1 MTRLAIVG
9 CEASGKTVFMSALA
23 DLYRDALTP
32 ENPAAN
38 RFARLAAR
46 QLRARREWPP
56 ATNPDRSAALDFAL
70 RANGRRLAR
79 FSLLEFGGETFRAAF
94 RDDEGAPA
102 HKSAVKRLLDYL
114 ADADFVAVLVSLK
127 ELLRDPG
134 AVPMEDFE
142 RDTESLWV
150 TRGLLEFVRAHL
162 PRAGVVIGL
171 TRADLYRAEIAA
183 GGGAAA
189 LFARHWPSI
198 RAVAPEVPVVP
209 VASVSATDA
218 DGRPAEGFSTEGALT
233 IMHEYLRQN
242 SETPE
247 QLLAELA
254 GERTELETLK
264 PAGSPTFYA
273 NKLRRFVAKLDRAE
287 AAVVMSGR
295 APGEEIAALR
305 RAADAFTQALRQTGP
320 KPKPRK
326 KKKKGGAGAPLRALL
341 ALLLLAAGGGA
352 LIALCPRE
360 ARDAAGRR
368 LRPLLDAIPRLA
380 ARQKPPERPRTL
392 VITNILTEVRTVTN
406 FVAQARAESSPA
418 PAPKA
423 KPREAD
429 APSAAVATNAPPA
442 AVATNAPSA
451 TAGAFRI
458 WRDHRGTAIEARW
471 TDTAAD
477 GKAIT
482 LETRGGKKIRAV
494 LRKFSDEDRAFVES
508 ELRR

>member
-56 ATNPDRSAALDFAL
+56 ATNPERSAALDFAL
-70 RANGRRLAR
+70 RANDRRLAR

-183 GGGAAA
+183 AGGAAA

-209 VASVSATDA
+209 VALTDA

-264 PAGSPTFYA
+264 PASSPTFYA

-295 APGEEIAALR
+295 APGEEIAAL
-305 RAADAFTQALRQTGP
+305 AADLSTGLARLQDAFAEVQV
-320 KPKPRK
+320 
-326 KKKKGGAGAPLRALL
+326 
-341 ALLLLAAGGGA
+341 
-352 LIALCPRE
+352 IFD
-360 ARDAAGRR
+360 DAQNAFDDMQ
-368 LRPLLDAIPRLA
+368 L
-380 ARQKPPERPRTL
+380 PE
-392 VITNILTEVRTVTN
+392 
-406 FVAQARAESSPA
+406 
-418 PAPKA
+418 
-423 KPREAD
+423 
-429 APSAAVATNAPPA
+429 
-442 AVATNAPSA
+442 
-451 TAGAFRI
+451 
-458 WRDHRGTAIEARW
+458 
-471 TDTAAD
+471 TAAE
-477 GKAIT
+477 
-482 LETRGGKKIRAV
+482 ETA
-494 LRKFSDEDRAFVES
+494 E
-508 ELRR
+508 

>member
-1 MTRLAIVG
+1 MITTR
-9 CEASGKTVFMSALA
+9 
-23 DLYRDALTP
+23 DLWGLTP
-32 ENPAAN
+32 LQETL
-38 RFARLAAR
+38 RLSR
-46 QLRARREWPP
+46 
-56 ATNPDRSAALDFAL
+56 
-70 RANGRRLAR
+70 
-79 FSLLEFGGETFRAAF
+79 
-94 RDDEGAPA
+94 
-102 HKSAVKRLLDYL
+102 
-114 ADADFVAVLVSLK
+114 
-127 ELLRDPG
+127 
-134 AVPMEDFE
+134 
-142 RDTESLWV
+142 
-150 TRGLLEFVRAHL
+150 
-162 PRAGVVIGL
+162 
-171 TRADLYRAEIAA
+171 
-183 GGGAAA
+183 
-189 LFARHWPSI
+189 PSI

-264 PAGSPTFYA
+264 PTSSPTFYA

-305 RAADAFTQALRQTGP
+305 
-320 KPKPRK
+320 
-326 KKKKGGAGAPLRALL
+326 
-341 ALLLLAAGGGA
+341 
-352 LIALCPRE
+352 
-360 ARDAAGRR
+360 
-368 LRPLLDAIPRLA
+368 PLLDAIPRFA
-380 ARQKPPERPRTL
+380 ARQKPPESPRTL
-392 VITNILTEVRTVTN
+392 IITNILTEVRTVTN
-406 FVAQARAESSPA
+406 FVAQARAESGPA
-418 PAPKA
+418 PAQKA

-429 APSAAVATNAPPA
+429 APPA

-451 TAGAFRI
+451 TAGAFRT

>member
-56 ATNPDRSAALDFAL
+56 ATNPERSAALDFAL
-70 RANGRRLAR
+70 RTNGRRLAR

-183 GGGAAA
+183 AG
-189 LFARHWPSI
+189 
-198 RAVAPEVPVVP
+198 
-209 VASVSATDA
+209 
-218 DGRPAEGFSTEGALT
+218 GRPAEGFSTEGALT

-326 KKKKGGAGAPLRALL
+326 KKKKGGAGAPLRTLL

-352 LIALCPRE
+352 LVALCPRE
-360 ARDAAGRR
+360 IRDAAGRL

-406 FVAQARAESSPA
+406 FVVQARAESGPA
-418 PAPKA
+418 P
-423 KPREAD
+423 
-429 APSAAVATNAPPA
+429 
-442 AVATNAPSA
+442 
-451 TAGAFRI
+451 AGAFRT

-482 LETRGGKKIRAV
+482 LETRGGKKIRVV

>member
-56 ATNPDRSAALDFAL
+56 ATNPERSAALDFAL
-70 RANGRRLAR
+70 RTNGRRLAR

-114 ADADFVAVLVSLK
+114 ADADFVTVLVSLK
-127 ELLRDPG
+127 ELLRNPG

-183 GGGAAA
+183 
-189 LFARHWPSI
+189 
-198 RAVAPEVPVVP
+198 
-209 VASVSATDA
+209 A

-326 KKKKGGAGAPLRALL
+326 NKAPQEEEKGRGGRAPAHASGAASARGGRRRARRPL
-341 ALLLLAAGGGA
+341 
-352 LIALCPRE
+352 P
-360 ARDAAGRR
+360 ARDPGRR
-368 LRPLLDAIPRLA
+368 R
-380 ARQKPPERPRTL
+380 
-392 VITNILTEVRTVTN
+392 
-406 FVAQARAESSPA
+406 PA
-418 PAPKA
+418 PAPA
-423 KPREAD
+423 SRRD
-429 APSAAVATNAPPA
+429 PPA
-442 AVATNAPSA
+442 R
-451 TAGAFRI
+451 GA
-458 WRDHRGTAIEARW
+458 AIEARW
-471 TDTAAD
+471 TDTSAD

>member
-56 ATNPDRSAALDFAL
+56 ATNPERSAALDFAL
-70 RANGRRLAR
+70 RTNGRRLAR

-114 ADADFVAVLVSLK
+114 ADADFVTVLVSLK
-127 ELLRDPG
+127 ELLRNPG

-183 GGGAAA
+183 
-189 LFARHWPSI
+189 
-198 RAVAPEVPVVP
+198 
-209 VASVSATDA
+209 A

-326 KKKKGGAGAPLRALL
+326 NKAPQEEEKGRGGRAPAHASGAASARGGRRRARRPL
-341 ALLLLAAGGGA
+341 
-352 LIALCPRE
+352 P
-360 ARDAAGRR
+360 ARDPGRR
-368 LRPLLDAIPRLA
+368 R
-380 ARQKPPERPRTL
+380 
-392 VITNILTEVRTVTN
+392 
-406 FVAQARAESSPA
+406 PA
-418 PAPKA
+418 PAPA
-423 KPREAD
+423 SRRD
-429 APSAAVATNAPPA
+429 PPA
-442 AVATNAPSA
+442 RGAAEAPGKPPHA
-451 TAGAFRI
+451 RHHEHP
-458 WRDHRGTAIEARW
+458 HRGTHRHQ
-471 TDTAAD
+471 
-477 GKAIT
+477 
-482 LETRGGKKIRAV
+482 
-494 LRKFSDEDRAFVES
+494 
-508 ELRR
+508 LRRTGACRERPGAGGRVPHLARPSRHGHRGALDGHRRRREGDYA

>member
-1 MTRLAIVG
+1 
-9 CEASGKTVFMSALA
+9 
-23 DLYRDALTP
+23 
-32 ENPAAN
+32 
-38 RFARLAAR
+38 
-46 QLRARREWPP
+46 
-56 ATNPDRSAALDFAL
+56 
-70 RANGRRLAR
+70 
-79 FSLLEFGGETFRAAF
+79 
-94 RDDEGAPA
+94 
-102 HKSAVKRLLDYL
+102 
-114 ADADFVAVLVSLK
+114 
-127 ELLRDPG
+127 
-134 AVPMEDFE
+134 
-142 RDTESLWV
+142 
-150 TRGLLEFVRAHL
+150 
-162 PRAGVVIGL
+162 
-171 TRADLYRAEIAA
+171 
-183 GGGAAA
+183 
-189 LFARHWPSI
+189 
-198 RAVAPEVPVVP
+198 
-209 VASVSATDA
+209 
-218 DGRPAEGFSTEGALT
+218 
-233 IMHEYLRQN
+233 MHEYLRQN

-264 PAGSPTFYA
+264 PASSPTFYA

-326 KKKKGGAGAPLRALL
+326 KKKKGAPLRALL
-341 ALLLLAAGGGA
+341 ALLLLAAGGGT

-380 ARQKPPERPRTL
+380 ARQKPPESPRTL
-392 VITNILTEVRTVTN
+392 IITNILTEVRTVTN
-406 FVAQARAESSPA
+406 FVAQARAESGPA

-423 KPREAD
+423 QPREAN
-429 APSAAVATNAPPA
+429 APSAAVATNVPSA

-451 TAGAFRI
+451 TAGAFRT

>member
-9 CEASGKTVFMSALA
+9 CKASGKTVFMSALA

-32 ENPAAN
+32 ENQAAN

-56 ATNPDRSAALDFAL
+56 ATNPERSAALDFAL

-183 GGGAAA
+183 
-189 LFARHWPSI
+189 
-198 RAVAPEVPVVP
+198 
-209 VASVSATDA
+209 A

-295 APGEEIAALR
+295 AP
-305 RAADAFTQALRQTGP
+305 
-320 KPKPRK
+320 
-326 KKKKGGAGAPLRALL
+326 
-341 ALLLLAAGGGA
+341 
-352 LIALCPRE
+352 
-360 ARDAAGRR
+360 AR
-368 LRPLLDAIPRLA
+368 
-380 ARQKPPERPRTL
+380 RPRTDGP
-392 VITNILTEVRTVTN
+392 
-406 FVAQARAESSPA
+406 F
-418 PAPKA
+418 
-423 KPREAD
+423 
-429 APSAAVATNAPPA
+429 AAVF
-442 AVATNAPSA
+442 
-451 TAGAFRI
+451 GAKRPKTYI
-458 WRDHRGTAIEARW
+458 
-471 TDTAAD
+471 
-477 GKAIT
+477 
-482 LETRGGKKIRAV
+482 
-494 LRKFSDEDRAFVES
+494 
-508 ELRR
+508 

>member
-38 RFARLAAR
+38 RLARLAAR

-56 ATNPDRSAALDFAL
+56 ATNPERSAALDFAL

-127 ELLRDPG
+127 ELLRNPG

-183 GGGAAA
+183 AGGAAA

-295 APGEEIAALR
+295 APARRSPPCAAPPTPSRRRSGRPARSQSPARRRKRAGRARPCARSWRCSCSR
-305 RAADAFTQALRQTGP
+305 RAAARSSPSARARPGTP
-320 KPKPRK
+320 P
-326 KKKKGGAGAPLRALL
+326 AGA
-341 ALLLLAAGGGA
+341 
-352 LIALCPRE
+352 C
-360 ARDAAGRR
+360 AR
-368 LRPLLDAIPRLA
+368 
-380 ARQKPPERPRTL
+380 
-392 VITNILTEVRTVTN
+392 
-406 FVAQARAESSPA
+406 
-418 PAPKA
+418 
-423 KPREAD
+423 
-429 APSAAVATNAPPA
+429 
-442 AVATNAPSA
+442 
-451 TAGAFRI
+451 
-458 WRDHRGTAIEARW
+458 
-471 TDTAAD
+471 
-477 GKAIT
+477 
-482 LETRGGKKIRAV
+482 
-494 LRKFSDEDRAFVES
+494 FST
-508 ELRR
+508 

>member
-1 MTRLAIVG
+1 M
-9 CEASGKTVFMSALA
+9 
-23 DLYRDALTP
+23 
-32 ENPAAN
+32 AA
-38 RFARLAAR
+38 A
-46 QLRARREWPP
+46 
-56 ATNPDRSAALDFAL
+56 
-70 RANGRRLAR
+70 
-79 FSLLEFGGETFRAAF
+79 
-94 RDDEGAPA
+94 
-102 HKSAVKRLLDYL
+102 
-114 ADADFVAVLVSLK
+114 
-127 ELLRDPG
+127 
-134 AVPMEDFE
+134 
-142 RDTESLWV
+142 
-150 TRGLLEFVRAHL
+150 
-162 PRAGVVIGL
+162 
-171 TRADLYRAEIAA
+171 
-183 GGGAAA
+183 GGAAA

-254 GERTELETLK
+254 SERTELETLK
-264 PAGSPTFYA
+264 PAGAPTFYA

-320 KPKPRK
+320 KPKSRK
-326 KKKKGGAGAPLRALL
+326 KKKKSGAGAPLRTLL

-352 LIALCPRE
+352 LVALCPRE
-360 ARDAAGRR
+360 VRDAAGRR
-368 LRPLLDAIPRLA
+368 LRPLLAAIPRLA
-380 ARQKPPERPRTL
+380 ARQKPPESPRTL

-406 FVAQARAESSPA
+406 FVVQARAESGPA
-418 PAPKA
+418 P
-423 KPREAD
+423 
-429 APSAAVATNAPPA
+429 
-442 AVATNAPSA
+442 
-451 TAGAFRI
+451 AGAFRT

>member
-1 MTRLAIVG
+1 
-9 CEASGKTVFMSALA
+9 
-23 DLYRDALTP
+23 
-32 ENPAAN
+32 
-38 RFARLAAR
+38 
-46 QLRARREWPP
+46 
-56 ATNPDRSAALDFAL
+56 
-70 RANGRRLAR
+70 
-79 FSLLEFGGETFRAAF
+79 
-94 RDDEGAPA
+94 
-102 HKSAVKRLLDYL
+102 
-114 ADADFVAVLVSLK
+114 
-127 ELLRDPG
+127 
-134 AVPMEDFE
+134 
-142 RDTESLWV
+142 
-150 TRGLLEFVRAHL
+150 
-162 PRAGVVIGL
+162 
-171 TRADLYRAEIAA
+171 
-183 GGGAAA
+183 
-189 LFARHWPSI
+189 
-198 RAVAPEVPVVP
+198 
-209 VASVSATDA
+209 
-218 DGRPAEGFSTEGALT
+218 
-233 IMHEYLRQN
+233 MHEYLRQN

-264 PAGSPTFYA
+264 PASSPTFYA

-326 KKKKGGAGAPLRALL
+326 KKKKGAPLRALL
-341 ALLLLAAGGGA
+341 TLLLLAAGGGA
-352 LIALCPRE
+352 LVALCPRE
-360 ARDAAGRR
+360 VRDAAGRR

-380 ARQKPPERPRTL
+380 ARQKPPESPRTL

-406 FVAQARAESSPA
+406 FVAQARAESGPA
-418 PAPKA
+418 PAQKA

-429 APSAAVATNAPPA
+429 VPPAAVATNAPPA

-471 TDTAAD
+471 TDTAPD

>member
-1 MTRLAIVG
+1 
-9 CEASGKTVFMSALA
+9 
-23 DLYRDALTP
+23 
-32 ENPAAN
+32 
-38 RFARLAAR
+38 
-46 QLRARREWPP
+46 
-56 ATNPDRSAALDFAL
+56 
-70 RANGRRLAR
+70 
-79 FSLLEFGGETFRAAF
+79 
-94 RDDEGAPA
+94 
-102 HKSAVKRLLDYL
+102 
-114 ADADFVAVLVSLK
+114 
-127 ELLRDPG
+127 
-134 AVPMEDFE
+134 
-142 RDTESLWV
+142 
-150 TRGLLEFVRAHL
+150 
-162 PRAGVVIGL
+162 
-171 TRADLYRAEIAA
+171 
-183 GGGAAA
+183 
-189 LFARHWPSI
+189 
-198 RAVAPEVPVVP
+198 
-209 VASVSATDA
+209 
-218 DGRPAEGFSTEGALT
+218 
-233 IMHEYLRQN
+233 MHEYLRQN

-264 PAGSPTFYA
+264 PASSPTFYA

-326 KKKKGGAGAPLRALL
+326 KKKKKGAPLRALL

-352 LIALCPRE
+352 LVALCPRE

-380 ARQKPPERPRTL
+380 ARQKPPESPRTL
-392 VITNILTEVRTVTN
+392 IITNILTEVRTVTN
-406 FVAQARAESSPA
+406 FVAQARAESGPA

-423 KPREAD
+423 QPREAD
-429 APSAAVATNAPPA
+429 APPATVATNAPPA
-442 AVATNAPSA
+442 AVATNAPPA
-451 TAGAFRI
+451 TAGAFRT

>member
-38 RFARLAAR
+38 RLARLAAR

-56 ATNPDRSAALDFAL
+56 ATNPERSAALDFAL

-183 GGGAAA
+183 
-189 LFARHWPSI
+189 
-198 RAVAPEVPVVP
+198 
-209 VASVSATDA
+209 A

-326 KKKKGGAGAPLRALL
+326 KKKKGGAGAPLRTLL

-352 LIALCPRE
+352 LVALCPRE
-360 ARDAAGRR
+360 IRDAAGRR

-380 ARQKPPERPRTL
+380 ARQKPPGSPRTL

-406 FVAQARAESSPA
+406 FVAQARAESGPA
-418 PAPKA
+418 P
-423 KPREAD
+423 
-429 APSAAVATNAPPA
+429 
-442 AVATNAPSA
+442 
-451 TAGAFRI
+451 AGAFRT

>member
-38 RFARLAAR
+38 RLARLAAR

-56 ATNPDRSAALDFAL
+56 ATNPERSAALDFAL

-183 GGGAAA
+183 
-189 LFARHWPSI
+189 
-198 RAVAPEVPVVP
+198 
-209 VASVSATDA
+209 A

-295 APGEEIAALR
+295 AP
-305 RAADAFTQALRQTGP
+305 
-320 KPKPRK
+320 
-326 KKKKGGAGAPLRALL
+326 
-341 ALLLLAAGGGA
+341 
-352 LIALCPRE
+352 
-360 ARDAAGRR
+360 AR
-368 LRPLLDAIPRLA
+368 
-380 ARQKPPERPRTL
+380 RPRTDGP
-392 VITNILTEVRTVTN
+392 
-406 FVAQARAESSPA
+406 F
-418 PAPKA
+418 
-423 KPREAD
+423 
-429 APSAAVATNAPPA
+429 AAVF
-442 AVATNAPSA
+442 
-451 TAGAFRI
+451 GAKRPKTYI
-458 WRDHRGTAIEARW
+458 
-471 TDTAAD
+471 
-477 GKAIT
+477 
-482 LETRGGKKIRAV
+482 
-494 LRKFSDEDRAFVES
+494 
-508 ELRR
+508 

>member
-9 CEASGKTVFMSALA
+9 CEASGKTVFMSALV

-32 ENPAAN
+32 ENQAAN

-56 ATNPDRSAALDFAL
+56 ATNPERSAALDFAL

-127 ELLRDPG
+127 ELLRGPG

-183 GGGAAA
+183 AGGAAA

-287 AAVVMSGR
+287 AAVIMSGR
-295 APGEEIAALR
+295 APGDAPSEEIAALR
-305 RAADAFTQALRQTGP
+305 RTADAFTQALRQTGP

-326 KKKKGGAGAPLRALL
+326 KKKKGGAGAPLRTLL

-352 LIALCPRE
+352 LVALCPRE
-360 ARDAAGRR
+360 IRDAAGRL

-406 FVAQARAESSPA
+406 FVAQARAESGP
-418 PAPKA
+418 
-423 KPREAD
+423 
-429 APSAAVATNAPPA
+429 
-442 AVATNAPSA
+442 A
-451 TAGAFRI
+451 TAGAFRT

-494 LRKFSDEDRAFVES
+494 LRKFSDEDRAFVKS

>member
-56 ATNPDRSAALDFAL
+56 ATNPERSAALDFAL

-127 ELLRDPG
+127 ELLRNPG

-183 GGGAAA
+183 AGGAAA

-295 APGEEIAALR
+295 AP
-305 RAADAFTQALRQTGP
+305 
-320 KPKPRK
+320 
-326 KKKKGGAGAPLRALL
+326 
-341 ALLLLAAGGGA
+341 
-352 LIALCPRE
+352 
-360 ARDAAGRR
+360 AR
-368 LRPLLDAIPRLA
+368 
-380 ARQKPPERPRTL
+380 RPRTDGP
-392 VITNILTEVRTVTN
+392 
-406 FVAQARAESSPA
+406 F
-418 PAPKA
+418 
-423 KPREAD
+423 
-429 APSAAVATNAPPA
+429 AAVF
-442 AVATNAPSA
+442 
-451 TAGAFRI
+451 GAKRPKTYI
-458 WRDHRGTAIEARW
+458 
-471 TDTAAD
+471 
-477 GKAIT
+477 
-482 LETRGGKKIRAV
+482 
-494 LRKFSDEDRAFVES
+494 
-508 ELRR
+508 

>member
-1 MTRLAIVG
+1 
-9 CEASGKTVFMSALA
+9 
-23 DLYRDALTP
+23 
-32 ENPAAN
+32 
-38 RFARLAAR
+38 
-46 QLRARREWPP
+46 
-56 ATNPDRSAALDFAL
+56 
-70 RANGRRLAR
+70 
-79 FSLLEFGGETFRAAF
+79 
-94 RDDEGAPA
+94 
-102 HKSAVKRLLDYL
+102 
-114 ADADFVAVLVSLK
+114 
-127 ELLRDPG
+127 
-134 AVPMEDFE
+134 
-142 RDTESLWV
+142 
-150 TRGLLEFVRAHL
+150 
-162 PRAGVVIGL
+162 
-171 TRADLYRAEIAA
+171 
-183 GGGAAA
+183 
-189 LFARHWPSI
+189 
-198 RAVAPEVPVVP
+198 
-209 VASVSATDA
+209 
-218 DGRPAEGFSTEGALT
+218 
-233 IMHEYLRQN
+233 MHEYLRQN

-264 PAGSPTFYA
+264 PASSPTFYA

-326 KKKKGGAGAPLRALL
+326 KKKKGAPLRALL
-341 ALLLLAAGGGA
+341 TLLLLAAGGGA
-352 LIALCPRE
+352 LVALCPRE

-429 APSAAVATNAPPA
+429 APPATVATNAPSA

-451 TAGAFRI
+451 TAGAFRT

>member
-56 ATNPDRSAALDFAL
+56 ATNPERSAALDFAL

-183 GGGAAA
+183 AGGAAA

-264 PAGSPTFYA
+264 PASSPTFYA

-326 KKKKGGAGAPLRALL
+326 KKKKKGAPLRALL

-352 LIALCPRE
+352 LVALCPRE

-406 FVAQARAESSPA
+406 FVAQARTESGPA

-429 APSAAVATNAPPA
+429 APPA

>member
-1 MTRLAIVG
+1 
-9 CEASGKTVFMSALA
+9 
-23 DLYRDALTP
+23 
-32 ENPAAN
+32 
-38 RFARLAAR
+38 
-46 QLRARREWPP
+46 
-56 ATNPDRSAALDFAL
+56 
-70 RANGRRLAR
+70 
-79 FSLLEFGGETFRAAF
+79 
-94 RDDEGAPA
+94 
-102 HKSAVKRLLDYL
+102 
-114 ADADFVAVLVSLK
+114 
-127 ELLRDPG
+127 
-134 AVPMEDFE
+134 
-142 RDTESLWV
+142 
-150 TRGLLEFVRAHL
+150 
-162 PRAGVVIGL
+162 
-171 TRADLYRAEIAA
+171 
-183 GGGAAA
+183 
-189 LFARHWPSI
+189 
-198 RAVAPEVPVVP
+198 
-209 VASVSATDA
+209 
-218 DGRPAEGFSTEGALT
+218 
-233 IMHEYLRQN
+233 MHEYLRQN

-264 PAGSPTFYA
+264 PASSPTFYA

-326 KKKKGGAGAPLRALL
+326 KKKKGAPLRALL

-352 LIALCPRE
+352 LVALCPRE

-380 ARQKPPERPRTL
+380 AWQKPPESPRTL

-406 FVAQARAESSPA
+406 FVAQARAESGPA
-418 PAPKA
+418 PAPKVQ
-423 KPREAD
+423 PREAD
-429 APSAAVATNAPPA
+429 APPA
-442 AVATNAPSA
+442 AVATNAPPA
-451 TAGAFRI
+451 TAGAFRT

>member
-56 ATNPDRSAALDFAL
+56 ATNPERSAALDFAL
-70 RANGRRLAR
+70 RANGRRLTR

-264 PAGSPTFYA
+264 PASSPTFYA

-326 KKKKGGAGAPLRALL
+326 KKKKGAPLRALL

-352 LIALCPRE
+352 LVALCPRE
-360 ARDAAGRR
+360 AWDAAGRR

-406 FVAQARAESSPA
+406 FVAQARTESGPA

-423 KPREAD
+423 QPREA
-429 APSAAVATNAPPA
+429 
-442 AVATNAPSA
+442 NAPSA

>member
-1 MTRLAIVG
+1 
-9 CEASGKTVFMSALA
+9 
-23 DLYRDALTP
+23 
-32 ENPAAN
+32 
-38 RFARLAAR
+38 
-46 QLRARREWPP
+46 
-56 ATNPDRSAALDFAL
+56 
-70 RANGRRLAR
+70 
-79 FSLLEFGGETFRAAF
+79 
-94 RDDEGAPA
+94 
-102 HKSAVKRLLDYL
+102 
-114 ADADFVAVLVSLK
+114 
-127 ELLRDPG
+127 
-134 AVPMEDFE
+134 
-142 RDTESLWV
+142 
-150 TRGLLEFVRAHL
+150 
-162 PRAGVVIGL
+162 
-171 TRADLYRAEIAA
+171 
-183 GGGAAA
+183 
-189 LFARHWPSI
+189 
-198 RAVAPEVPVVP
+198 
-209 VASVSATDA
+209 
-218 DGRPAEGFSTEGALT
+218 
-233 IMHEYLRQN
+233 MHEYLRQN

-264 PAGSPTFYA
+264 PASSPTFYA

-380 ARQKPPERPRTL
+380 ARQKPPESPRTL
-392 VITNILTEVRTVTN
+392 VFTNILTEVRTVTN
-406 FVAQARAESSPA
+406 FVAQARAESGPA

-429 APSAAVATNAPPA
+429 APPA

>member
-38 RFARLAAR
+38 RLARLAAR

-56 ATNPDRSAALDFAL
+56 ATNPERSAALDFAL

-127 ELLRDPG
+127 ELLRNPG

-183 GGGAAA
+183 
-189 LFARHWPSI
+189 
-198 RAVAPEVPVVP
+198 
-209 VASVSATDA
+209 A

-295 APGEEIAALR
+295 APTR
-305 RAADAFTQALRQTGP
+305 
-320 KPKPRK
+320 
-326 KKKKGGAGAPLRALL
+326 
-341 ALLLLAAGGGA
+341 
-352 LIALCPRE
+352 
-360 ARDAAGRR
+360 
-368 LRPLLDAIPRLA
+368 
-380 ARQKPPERPRTL
+380 RPRTDDPFTA
-392 VITNILTEVRTVTN
+392 VFGAKR
-406 FVAQARAESSPA
+406 
-418 PAPKA
+418 PK
-423 KPREAD
+423 
-429 APSAAVATNAPPA
+429 TY
-442 AVATNAPSA
+442 
-451 TAGAFRI
+451 I
-458 WRDHRGTAIEARW
+458 
-471 TDTAAD
+471 
-477 GKAIT
+477 
-482 LETRGGKKIRAV
+482 
-494 LRKFSDEDRAFVES
+494 
-508 ELRR
+508 

>member
-32 ENPAAN
+32 ENQAAN
-38 RFARLAAR
+38 RFARLVAR

-56 ATNPDRSAALDFAL
+56 ATNPERSAALDFAL

-127 ELLRDPG
+127 ELLRNPG

-183 GGGAAA
+183 AGGAAA

-209 VASVSATDA
+209 VASVSVTDA

-295 APGEEIAALR
+295 AP
-305 RAADAFTQALRQTGP
+305 
-320 KPKPRK
+320 
-326 KKKKGGAGAPLRALL
+326 
-341 ALLLLAAGGGA
+341 
-352 LIALCPRE
+352 
-360 ARDAAGRR
+360 AR
-368 LRPLLDAIPRLA
+368 
-380 ARQKPPERPRTL
+380 RPRTDGP
-392 VITNILTEVRTVTN
+392 
-406 FVAQARAESSPA
+406 F
-418 PAPKA
+418 
-423 KPREAD
+423 
-429 APSAAVATNAPPA
+429 AAVF
-442 AVATNAPSA
+442 
-451 TAGAFRI
+451 GAKRPKTYI
-458 WRDHRGTAIEARW
+458 
-471 TDTAAD
+471 
-477 GKAIT
+477 
-482 LETRGGKKIRAV
+482 
-494 LRKFSDEDRAFVES
+494 
-508 ELRR
+508 